1 MIVTVVDNVKKKS
14 FVCSFT
20 KAASII
26 GVCTKTISRWSI
38 DRKSETYNN
47 YTVYFDTQVIKQP
60 ARNCPVKSSIKR
72 QKRY

>member
-1 MIVTVVDNVKKKS
+1 MIVTVVDNAKKKA

-47 YTVYFDTQVIKQP
+47 YTIYYDTQIIKQP
-60 ARNCPVKSSIKR
+60 PRNCPPKSNITR
-72 QKRY
+72 QKR